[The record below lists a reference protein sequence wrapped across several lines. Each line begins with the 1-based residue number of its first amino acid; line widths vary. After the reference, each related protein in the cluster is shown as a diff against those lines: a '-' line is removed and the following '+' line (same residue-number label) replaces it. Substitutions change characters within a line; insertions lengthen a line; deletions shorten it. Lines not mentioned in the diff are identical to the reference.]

1 MRLPYIL
8 ALTIAACALCG
19 CQSPRERCDAAV
31 KLSQDRWHAYVD
43 ALEQEQAKAGAAVA
57 AAEKSL
63 KEEWQPR
70 LEKRARK
77 KADSLHGPGSSAW
90 WRAFTAA
97 QDAICADDDACARVR
112 GDLSAASLRRDEMKR
127 RLQAARAALSVLDT
141 PTAPLPAVEDDF
153 ERKALL
159 QKAVAA
165 HDKARAE
172 CADVQ
177 E

>member
-1 MRLPYIL
+1 
-8 ALTIAACALCG
+8 
-19 CQSPRERCDAAV
+19 
-31 KLSQDRWHAYVD
+31 
-43 ALEQEQAKAGAAVA
+43 
-57 AAEKSL
+57 
-63 KEEWQPR
+63 
-70 LEKRARK
+70 
-77 KADSLHGPGSSAW
+77 
-90 WRAFTAA
+90 
-97 QDAICADDDACARVR
+97 VR